1 MYLKMLNCL
10 KRLLEL
16 EEEFMNEEMADELRN
31 LLNHYQII
39 ADFVNEKVRNKMS
52 EEEDKL
58 FVQWLDDYEI
68 LIFRTA
74 KEFIEKFELEG

>member
-1 MYLKMLNCL
+1 
-10 KRLLEL
+10 
-16 EEEFMNEEMADELRN
+16 MNEELADELRN

-39 ADFVNEKVRNKMS
+39 ADFVNEKVRNKMN
-52 EEEDKL
+52 EDEDKL

>member
-1 MYLKMLNCL
+1 
-10 KRLLEL
+10 LLEL

>member
-1 MYLKMLNCL
+1 
-10 KRLLEL
+10 
-16 EEEFMNEEMADELRN
+16 MNEELADELRK

-39 ADFVNEKVRNKMS
+39 ADFVNEKVRNKMN
-52 EEEDKL
+52 EDEDKL
-58 FVQWLDDYEI
+58 FLQWLDDYEI

>member
-1 MYLKMLNCL
+1 MVLCQLSGIEGYEDQSYRYLKFSPPKEAGVFSLM
-10 KRLLEL
+10 E
-16 EEEFMNEEMADELRN
+16 D
-31 LLNHYQII
+31 
-39 ADFVNEKVRNKMS
+39 KMS

>member
-1 MYLKMLNCL
+1 M
-10 KRLLEL
+10 LEL
-16 EEEFMNEEMADELRN
+16 EEEFMNEELADDLRN

>member
-1 MYLKMLNCL
+1 
-10 KRLLEL
+10 
-16 EEEFMNEEMADELRN
+16 MNEEMADELRN

-52 EEEDKL
+52 EDEDKL

>member
-1 MYLKMLNCL
+1 
-10 KRLLEL
+10 
-16 EEEFMNEEMADELRN
+16 MNEEMADELRN

>member
-1 MYLKMLNCL
+1 M
-10 KRLLEL
+10 
-16 EEEFMNEEMADELRN
+16 
-31 LLNHYQII
+31 NHYQII

>member
-1 MYLKMLNCL
+1 
-10 KRLLEL
+10 
-16 EEEFMNEEMADELRN
+16 MNEELADDLRN

>member
-1 MYLKMLNCL
+1 
-10 KRLLEL
+10 
-16 EEEFMNEEMADELRN
+16 MNEELADELRN

-52 EEEDKL
+52 EDEDKL

>member
-1 MYLKMLNCL
+1 
-10 KRLLEL
+10 
-16 EEEFMNEEMADELRN
+16 MNEELADELRN

-58 FVQWLDDYEI
+58 FLQWLDDYEI